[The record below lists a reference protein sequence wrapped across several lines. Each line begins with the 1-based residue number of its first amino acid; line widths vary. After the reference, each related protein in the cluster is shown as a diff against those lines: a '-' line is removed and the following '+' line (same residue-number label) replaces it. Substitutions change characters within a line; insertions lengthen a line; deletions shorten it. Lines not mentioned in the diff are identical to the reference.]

1 MEAVMT
7 LVMKYCSSELE
18 DYAACVANNPQTW
31 NTDCE
36 EQKLKAADCS
46 SNSPAV
52 KKINKVCAE
61 QYVAYEKCLN
71 SNPES
76 VEVCVN
82 QLQSFLECAEAAA
95 RTIPI
100 APVKGK

>member
-1 MEAVMT
+1 
-7 LVMKYCSSELE
+7 MKYCSSELE
-18 DYAACVANNPQTW
+18 DYAACVANYPQTW

-82 QLQSFLECAEAAA
+82 QLQSFLSVLKPQQE
-95 RTIPI
+95 RYQLLP
-100 APVKGK
+100 